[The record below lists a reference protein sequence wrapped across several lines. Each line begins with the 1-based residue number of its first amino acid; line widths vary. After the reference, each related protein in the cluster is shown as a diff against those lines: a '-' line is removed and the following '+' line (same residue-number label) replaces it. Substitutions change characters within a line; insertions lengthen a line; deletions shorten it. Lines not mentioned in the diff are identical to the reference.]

1 MTVYAQP
8 GQAGAVMDYKPRY
21 DHWIGGQYVAPSS
34 GQYFENPS
42 PVTGRVFTEVA
53 RGNAADIDKA
63 LDAAHKAAPAWGK
76 TSVTERANILNK
88 IADRMEA
95 NLEALAVAETWENG
109 KPVRET
115 LAADIPLAIDHFRYF
130 AGAIR
135 AQEGTL
141 GELDDNTVAYHFHEP
156 LGVVGQIIPWN
167 FPLLMLAWKIA
178 PALAVGNCVVAK
190 PSELTPYTAFLF
202 SKICIEAGLPAGVLN
217 IVHGTGPNVG
227 EAIVNHNKIKALS
240 FTGGTATGK
249 RIASIL
255 APQFKKMSL
264 ELGGKNATLV
274 FDNVDIEKTVN
285 NVVRAS
291 FANQGQICLCGSRI
305 LLQRGIYD
313 AFKKALVEKV
323 SKMKVSD
330 PLNPDSKFGALVSA
344 AHLEKVKSY
353 IEIAKSEGGT
363 ILCGGFSPEMT
374 GDLASGYYL
383 QPTLIEGLDA
393 HCRTNQEEIFGPVA
407 TLIPFDTEEQAIE
420 WANCTPYGL
429 AASIWTNNISQGHR
443 VAQSLE
449 TGISWVNTWL
459 MRDLRTPFGGVKQSG
474 LGREGGW
481 EAFRFFTEPQNIC
494 IDPNH

>member
-1 MTVYAQP
+1 M
-8 GQAGAVMDYKPRY
+8 
-21 DHWIGGQYVAPSS
+21 I
-34 GQYFENPS
+34 E
-42 PVTGRVFTEVA
+42 
-53 RGNAADIDKA
+53 
-63 LDAAHKAAPAWGK
+63 
-76 TSVTERANILNK
+76 ILNYINGELTPALSGSK
-88 IADRMEA
+88 LDNISPRDGKVFSSIPDSNADDVEKAVAAAQVAFPKWKTTSSEDRCKILTRIAD
-95 NLEALAVAETWENG
+95 LIAVHHDELTHAESLDNG
-109 KPVRET
+109 KPVS
-115 LAADIPLAIDHFRYF
+115 LAGHVDIPRAESNMRFFASGAQHFASESHVMENGVVNYTYRK
-130 AGAIR
+130 
-135 AQEGTL
+135 
-141 GELDDNTVAYHFHEP
+141 P
-156 LGVVGQIIPWN
+156 LGVVGCISPWN
-167 FPLLMLAWKIA
+167 LPLYLFTWKIA

-202 SKICIEAGLPAGVLN
+202 SKICIEAGLPGGVLN

-274 FDNVDIEKTVN
+274 FDNVNIEKTVN

-305 LLQRGIYD
+305 LIQRGIYD
-313 AFKKALVEKV
+313 AFKNALVEKV
-323 SKMKVSD
+323 AKMKVSD
-330 PLNPDSKFGALVSA
+330 PLSPDSKFGALVSA

-353 IEIAKSEGGT
+353 IDIAKSEGGT
-363 ILCGGFSPEMT
+363 VLCGGFSPEMPEE
-374 GDLASGYYL
+374 LAGGYYL

-429 AASIWTNNISQGHR
+429 AASIWTDNISQGHR
-443 VAQSLE
+443 VAQALE

>member
-1 MTVYAQP
+1 MI
-8 GQAGAVMDYKPRY
+8 AVHHDELT
-21 DHWIGGQYVAPSS
+21 HAES
-34 GQYFENPS
+34 
-42 PVTGRVFTEVA
+42 
-53 RGNAADIDKA
+53 
-63 LDAAHKAAPAWGK
+63 LD
-76 TSVTERANILNK
+76 
-88 IADRMEA
+88 
-95 NLEALAVAETWENG
+95 NG
-109 KPVRET
+109 KPVS
-115 LAADIPLAIDHFRYF
+115 LAGHVDIPRAESNMRFFASGAQHFASESHVMENGVVNYTYRK
-130 AGAIR
+130 
-135 AQEGTL
+135 
-141 GELDDNTVAYHFHEP
+141 P
-156 LGVVGQIIPWN
+156 LGVVGCISPWN
-167 FPLLMLAWKIA
+167 LPLYLFT
-178 PALAVGNCVVAK
+178 CVVAK
-190 PSELTPYTAFLF
+190 PPELTPYTAFLF

-274 FDNVDIEKTVN
+274 FDNVNIEKTVN

-305 LLQRGIYD
+305 LVQRGKYD
-313 AFKKALVEKV
+313 AFKNALVEKV
-323 SKMKVSD
+323 AKMKVSD
-330 PLNPDSKFGALVSA
+330 PLSPDSKFGALVSA

-353 IEIAKSEGGT
+353 IDIAKSEGGT
-363 ILCGGFSPEMT
+363 VLCGGFSPEMPEE
-374 GDLASGYYL
+374 LAGGYYL

-429 AASIWTNNISQGHR
+429 AASIWTDNISQGHR
-443 VAQSLE
+443 VAQALE

-494 IDPNH
+494 IEKTKRPCVDWMSFLLKMKVLKPTTKNQFGLKHNDWRTLKPKTSCKSKWWANGNG